1 MGGFKSHEERGGGQ
15 RRFDICHKKVGF
27 FLKGSLMQGRVFSM
41 KLSPNLRMRTKR
53 EENAL
58 QEENLKLFHQLNL
71 YKIQKI
77 LSNIVKL
84 PDFVAA
90 PIIPKS

>member
-1 MGGFKSHEERGGGQ
+1 MQ
-15 RRFDICHKKVGF
+15 N
-27 FLKGSLMQGRVFSM
+27 LMQGRVFSL
-41 KLSPNLRMRTKR
+41 KLSPNLRMRTKK

-58 QEENLKLFHQLNL
+58 EEDNLKLFNQLNL

-84 PDFVAA
+84 PDFVSA
-90 PIIPKS
+90 PVIPKS